1 MRGFLFAA
9 AALGG
14 ALLGPAAGAA
24 EPPAAAQL
32 TAGDVGTWMDGFVPY
47 ALKRGAVAGAVVAV
61 VKDGQVLFEKGYGLS
76 DVAAGKPVDPKETLF
91 RPGSTSKLF
100 TWTAVM
106 QQVEQ
111 GKLDLDTDINTY
123 LDFKIAPRDGKPIT
137 LRNIMTHTAGFEESI
152 KGLIHHNPAELTS
165 LGDTVKRWTPER
177 IFDAGTTPAYSNYAT
192 ALAGYIVERVSG
204 EPFATYVENHI
215 FAPLQMAHSSF
226 AQPLPEKLEAGMS
239 KGYVTMG
246 GEAKP
251 YEFVPLAPA
260 GSLASTGDD
269 MTRFMIAHLQNGR
282 FGDIQI
288 LKPETAKLM
297 HDTAL
302 DVIPHLNRMELG
314 FYENNIN
321 GHRVIGHAGDT
332 QLFHTY
338 MWIYPDDNI
347 GVVISMNSAGREGAA
362 HAVRQELFEMFS
374 DRYLP
379 GPNPD
384 GKVEAAEAAEHAKLV
399 SGHYENS
406 RRAQSSFVYALN
418 LIMPTKV
425 YPNQDGTIS
434 VSQVM
439 TTGGEPK
446 HYREIAPFYWR
457 EINGGHGYLA
467 AKVVDGKVT
476 RFSIGEISPF
486 MLWEHYPA
494 GDSPAW
500 LQPAAGA
507 AVLALTLTVIC
518 WPIAGLIRRGRGLG
532 PRHATYHLVRIAD
545 LLALVVLG
553 AWGGLIVWLL
563 GSGLE
568 KAGHVD
574 FWLYLMEGVTLI
586 ALVGGFLTSL
596 ANVKALWS
604 GTFGWF
610 SKLWSVA
617 QAASLAVLLWT
628 AWTYHLIGFNTQF

>member
-9 AALGG
+9 AALGA
-14 ALLGPAAGAA
+14 ALMGTAAIAEAPVAA
-24 EPPAAAQL
+24 PM
-32 TAGDVGTWMDGFVPY
+32 TASDVETWMDGFMPY

-61 VKDGQVLFEKGYGLS
+61 VKDGQVLFEKGYGYS

-111 GKLDLDTDINTY
+111 GKLDLDADVNTY
-123 LDFKIAPRDGKPIT
+123 LDFKIPPRDGKPIT

-152 KGLIHHNPAELTS
+152 KGLIHHNRSELKP
-165 LGDTVKRWTPER
+165 LGDVVKAWTPER

-204 EPFATYVENHI
+204 EPFPTYMENHV

-239 KGYVTMG
+239 KGYATMG
-246 GEAKP
+246 TEPKP

-282 FGDIQI
+282 FGNTQI

-297 HDTAL
+297 HDSAL

-338 MWIYPDDNI
+338 LWIYPDDNV

-379 GPNPD
+379 GDNPD
-384 GKVEAAEAAEHAKLV
+384 GKVDDATAKEHAKLI
-399 SGHYENS
+399 SGYYENS

-425 YPNQDGTIS
+425 YPNADGTIS
-434 VSQVM
+434 VSGVM

-446 HYREIAPFYWR
+446 HYREIEPFHWR
-457 EINGGHGYLA
+457 EINGGHGYLGA
-467 AKVVDGKVT
+467 VVVDGKVT

-500 LQPAAGA
+500 LQPSAGC
-507 AVLALTLTVIC
+507 AVGALLLTVIC
-518 WPIAGLIRRGRGLG
+518 WPIAALIRRGRGLG
-532 PRHATYHLVRIAD
+532 PRPRTYHLVRIAD
-545 LLALVVLG
+545 LLALIVLG
-553 AWGGLIVWLL
+553 AWGGVIVWLL

-568 KAGHVD
+568 KAMHVD
-574 FWLYLMEGVTLI
+574 AWLYLMEGVSLV
-586 ALVGGFLTSL
+586 ALLGGFLVSL
-596 ANVKALWS
+596 ANIKVLWS
-604 GTFGWF
+604 GQFGWF
-610 SKLWSVA
+610 SKTWCIVQS
-617 QAASLAVLLWT
+617 ASLAVLLWA
-628 AWTYHLIGFNTQF
+628 AWAYHLIGFNTQF